1 MTKIFES
8 PDGGKTVYQREF
20 NKVERTQIKSEGIE
34 DLREHQLWHEI
45 RQAAKTNPTLK
56 KACDN
61 VKMLYRLSV
70 DKPL

>member
-20 NKVERTQIKSEGIE
+20 NKVERTQIKSAGIE

-45 RQAAKTNPTLK
+45 RIAAKTNPALK

-61 VKMLYRLSV
+61 IKVLYRLSV